1 MSPVPAHDRTGVV
14 VMAYGTPGSP
24 DDVEAY
30 YTHIRRGR
38 PPTPEQLANLQMRY
52 DALGGTS
59 TLAARTAEQ
68 VAAIGTAL
76 DRLHPGRFVTALGQ
90 KHAVPFIEDGVAAL
104 VDQGVRS
111 IIGVVLAPHYS
122 AFSVGEY
129 QARAAAAAAGAGLPA
144 VAIERWHDLPEYRA
158 FLAGAVAVGL
168 RGLPSR
174 TEVVF
179 TAHSLPERVL
189 DGDPYPTELRA
200 SAEAAATMAKIRERG
215 IIDGPT
221 SVDDP
226 RWSIAWQSA
235 GATPEPWRG
244 PDIGDVIRSR
254 AANREVAGI
263 LVCPQGFV
271 SDHLEVAYDLDIE
284 AARIAAQAQVAFA
297 RTRVLND
304 DAVVLGALAAR
315 IAAVAAAQQVAA
327 AKQEGARG

>member
-1 MSPVPAHDRTGVV
+1 MTTAARGGRIGVV
-14 VMAYGTPGSP
+14 VMAYGTPASP
-24 DDVEAY
+24 GDVEAY

-38 PPTPEQLANLQMRY
+38 PPTAEQLANLQMRY

-59 TLAARTAEQ
+59 TLAARTADQ
-68 VAAIGTAL
+68 VATIGAAL
-76 DRLHPGRFVTALGQ
+76 ERLQPGRFVITLGQ
-90 KHAVPFIEDGVAAL
+90 KHAFPFIEDGVATLAEAG
-104 VDQGVRS
+104 VDA

-122 AFSVGEY
+122 GFSVGEY
-129 QARAAAAAAGAGLPA
+129 QARVRSTAAEAGIAASGLD
-144 VAIERWHDLPEYRA
+144 RWHDLPEYRA
-158 FLAGAVAVGL
+158 FLADAVRHGLVGL
-168 RGLPSR
+168 PPR

-200 SAEAAATMAKIRERG
+200 SAEAAAAIVRIRERG
-215 IIDGPT
+215 IIDGPR
-221 SVDDP
+221 SLDDP

-244 PDIGDVIRSR
+244 PDILEVIRER
-254 AANREVAGI
+254 AATREVAGV

-284 AARIAAQAQVAFA
+284 AARVAADTGIAFA

-304 DAVVLGALAAR
+304 DPVVLDALAAR
-315 IAAVAAAQQVAA
+315 IAAHAAVVP
-327 AKQEGARG
+327 AR

>member
-1 MSPVPAHDRTGVV
+1 MSTAAGGQIGVV
-14 VMAYGTPGSP
+14 VMAYGTPASP
-24 DDVEAY
+24 ADVEPY

-59 TLAARTAEQ
+59 TLAARTADQ
-68 VAAIGTAL
+68 VATIGAAL
-76 DRLHPGRFVTALGQ
+76 ERLHPGRFVTALGQ
-90 KHAVPFIEDGVAAL
+90 KHAFPFIEDGVAAL
-104 VDQGVRS
+104 ADQGVRT

-122 AFSVGEY
+122 GFSVGEY
-129 QARAAAAAAGAGLPA
+129 QARAASAAAEAGLPA
-144 VAIERWHDLPEYRA
+144 LGLERWHDLPEYRT

-168 RGLPSR
+168 RGLPPR

-189 DGDPYPTELRA
+189 DGDPYPSELRA
-200 SAEAAATMAKIRERG
+200 SAGAAASIAKIRERG

-244 PDIGDVIRSR
+244 PDILEVIRER
-254 AANREVAGI
+254 ATNREVAGI

-284 AARIAAQAQVAFA
+284 AARVAADARIAFA

-304 DAVVLGALAAR
+304 DAVVLDALAAR
-315 IAAVAAAQQVAA
+315 IAALVPLTSTPTP
-327 AKQEGARG
+327 

>member
-1 MSPVPAHDRTGVV
+1 MSGAPGARTDGRIGVV
-14 VMAYGTPGSP
+14 LMAYGTPASP

-38 PPTPEQLANLQMRY
+38 PPTPEQLANLQVRY

-59 TLAARTAEQ
+59 TLAARTADQ
-68 VAAIGTAL
+68 VATIGAAL
-76 DRLHPGRFVTALGQ
+76 ERLHPGRFVTALGQ
-90 KHAVPFIEDGVAAL
+90 KHAFPFVEDGVAAL
-104 VDQGVRS
+104 ADQGVRS

-122 AFSVGEY
+122 RFSVGEY
-129 QARAAAAAAGAGLPA
+129 QARAAAAATEAGIR
-144 VAIERWHDLPEYRA
+144 AIALERWHDLPEYRS

-168 RGLPSR
+168 RSMPPR

-200 SAEAAATMAKIRERG
+200 SAEATAALAKIRERG

-221 SVDDP
+221 SVDDA

-244 PDIGDVIRSR
+244 PDILDVIRER

-284 AARIAAQAQVAFA
+284 AARIAADARIAFA

-304 DAVVLGALAAR
+304 DAVVLDALAAR
-315 IAAVAAAQQVAA
+315 IASLAPVTS
-327 AKQEGARG
+327 R